1 MFDAEVIDERDEKER
16 RRRGSHDVPSGP
28 PAAGQSSPLRSADL
42 LYTHLRS
49 TVYSIVA
56 IQEKLWADVL
66 F

>member
-1 MFDAEVIDERDEKER
+1 MLKSSMRETRGREGEEV
-16 RRRGSHDVPSGP
+16 GSHDVPSGP

-49 TVYSIVA
+49 TMYSIVA